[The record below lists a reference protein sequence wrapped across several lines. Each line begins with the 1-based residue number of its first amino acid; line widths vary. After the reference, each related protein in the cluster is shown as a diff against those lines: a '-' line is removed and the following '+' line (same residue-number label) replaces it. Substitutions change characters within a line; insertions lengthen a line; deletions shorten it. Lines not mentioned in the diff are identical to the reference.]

1 MWLLYGGTRFTTL
14 DEYRYYAHKRTI
26 ANKSVR
32 SSFTLATL
40 PLTSA
45 AAQQHSSRT
54 YLQVQQWLRN
64 DLPIE
69 WGWKSHTNSLL
80 PIPTD
85 LHAAPQK
92 FMKLISCGCKAG
104 CMSRCGCRQAGMV
117 CSAMCSKCMGIGCSN
132 APQVEE
138 VANDSD
144 E

>member
-1 MWLLYGGTRFTTL
+1 M
-14 DEYRYYAHKRTI
+14 I
-26 ANKSVR
+26 ANKSL
-32 SSFTLATL
+32 SASFTLATL

-45 AAQQHSSRT
+45 AARHHSLRT
-54 YLQVQQWLRN
+54 YLQVQQWLRK

-92 FMKLISCGCKAG
+92 FMKLISCGCKAE
-104 CMSRCGCRQAGMV
+104 CKSRCGCRQAGMA
-117 CSAMCSKCMGIGCSN
+117 CSAMCSTCMGIGYSN

-138 VANDSD
+138 LANGED